1 MRLNNLRQNI
11 NNLLENNSYL
21 VSETKKEKNKDI
33 DLSQKDL
40 YVKSYSPVNK
50 KINITNKSYIE
61 LEDLA
66 FTESLAYDRIYEY
79 CDRCGKY
86 IKFLESGSKGLCH
99 SCEKEISDVSTSYM
113 TKIHYFAKPTT
124 KSFAI
129 KNFSTENHFTS
140 LQAYMNKKH
149 KEAVDK
155 LPFHLRSEIT
165 TLSTEEYKKAVSE
178 EAKNNDSIVNRLQ
191 ALANEITEN
200 LIE

>member
-11 NNLLENNSYL
+11 NNLLENNSYW
-21 VSETKKEKNKDI
+21 VSETKKDKNKDI

-40 YVKSYSPVNK
+40 YAKSYSPVKK
-50 KINITNKSYIE
+50 KINITNRSYLEIE
-61 LEDLA
+61 D
-66 FTESLAYDRIYEY
+66 FSFMESLAYDRIYDY

-99 SCEKEISDVSTSYM
+99 SCEKEISDTSTSYM

-124 KSFAI
+124 KSFVI

-149 KEAVDK
+149 QEAVDK
-155 LPFHLRSEIT
+155 LPFHLRKEIT
-165 TLSTEEYKKAVSE
+165 TLSTDEYKKAVSE

-191 ALANEITEN
+191 ALANEISEN
-200 LIE
+200 LSE